1 MSSANPTDLTPLK
14 SALSPQARRA
24 LEEADKRRKRAGKT
38 RTHGGK
44 EIDGRQGP
52 EPTRYGDWENNG
64 IASDF

>member
-1 MSSANPTDLTPLK
+1 MSSADPKDRTPLK
-14 SALSPQARRA
+14 PVLSPQARRA
-24 LEEADKRRKRAGKT
+24 LEEADKRRKKADEAIARQA
-38 RTHGGK
+38 K